1 MSTAAVKNTQ
11 FERKTI
17 LFHVKYKRQKKIFKN
32 SHREVVI
39 LLFTILVMMFEDK
52 AQKSVDIGMMDPL
65 GLERDLKNEPG
76 LLHSYG
82 SKT

>member
-1 MSTAAVKNTQ
+1 
-11 FERKTI
+11 
-17 LFHVKYKRQKKIFKN
+17 
-32 SHREVVI
+32 
-39 LLFTILVMMFEDK
+39 MFEDK

-82 SKT
+82 SKTWKTRTKAYIDVVWTSNMHRPKTSKSIFKS